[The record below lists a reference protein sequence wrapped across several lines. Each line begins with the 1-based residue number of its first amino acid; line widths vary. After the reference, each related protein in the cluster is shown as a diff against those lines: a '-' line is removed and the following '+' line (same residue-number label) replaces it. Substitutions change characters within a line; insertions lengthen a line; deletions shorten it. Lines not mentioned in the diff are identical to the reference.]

1 VAVHLTKPMGDNIKF
16 VAYMYAE
23 DGMQFRKMIM

>member
-16 VAYMYAE
+16 VAYMYAAGPE
-23 DGMQFRKMIM
+23 EFHKLFK